1 MQGLNNE
8 DFKEFL
14 KLLIENEVEYL
25 VVGGY
30 AVSFYSRPRYT
41 DDLDLWINKTR
52 ENLQRLKKALA
63 DFGFDS
69 KFIEEDEF
77 LNKTKVYRMGNPPLR
92 IEILNKIDGVKFED
106 AIKKKV
112 NGKYADIESVNFISL
127 DDLITNKSS
136 ANRTKDKLDLE
147 TLKTFRK
154 KD

>member
-1 MQGLNNE
+1 M
-8 DFKEFL
+8 
-14 KLLIENEVEYL
+14 LIENEVEYL